1 MGKLFNVAIGIGSLI
16 FAYELGREHGARK
29 MFFTCM
35 EAFME
40 FKEGMNATNDSNGQ
54 V

>member
-1 MGKLFNVAIGIGSLI
+1 MGKVFNIAIGIGSLI

-35 EAFME
+35 EAFMD
-40 FKEGMNATNDSNGQ
+40 FKEGMETTNDTNN
-54 V
+54 